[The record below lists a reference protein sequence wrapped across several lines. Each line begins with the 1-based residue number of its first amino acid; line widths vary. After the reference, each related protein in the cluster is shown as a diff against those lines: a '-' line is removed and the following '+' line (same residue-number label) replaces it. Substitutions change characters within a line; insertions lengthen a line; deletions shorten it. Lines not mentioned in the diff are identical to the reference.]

1 MSMSMSVAMLVM
13 AQTDVSDDCV
23 KTVVIA
29 CTPIYIR
36 VNMFLSQAKL
46 KAFVSIIGRLIY
58 A

>member
-1 MSMSMSVAMLVM
+1 MLVM